1 MANLA
6 TSSEAVKLAIAAET
20 DLMIHIVSRLVSD
33 GNILSSHHSKR
44 SPRAFFFCG
53 FEQESSN
60 ADIRCAALWCII
72 NLVYFDRTSLVGGG
86 VAGGGRRPREVVDKL
101 RALKV
106 EDQLR
111 LMTNDPDL
119 DVRERVRDALNVFGQ
134 LYAPVMMA

>member
-1 MANLA
+1 M
-6 TSSEAVKLAIAAET
+6 V
-20 DLMIHIVSRLVSD
+20 
-33 GNILSSHHSKR
+33 
-44 SPRAFFFCG
+44 
-53 FEQESSN
+53 
-60 ADIRCAALWCII
+60 
-72 NLVYFDRTSLVGGG
+72 
-86 VAGGGRRPREVVDKL
+86 GGGRRPREVVDKL